1 MTEALRGDNPAIV
14 ATTHYERLRGD
25 VLAANRTSGL
35 GLLVLMRNGVAAW
48 LAQAPTPSTT
58 VTVRA
63 STPCEGGRGPRKVA
77 DNGGRVGYAAGR
89 QRWGRSS
96 SMLEAGWVW
105 TRSRT
110 SAR

>member
-58 VTVRA
+58 
-63 STPCEGGRGPRKVA
+63 STSIREPIAGPPIVPGDVQA
-77 DNGGRVGYAAGR
+77 DVICVLANMAMAI
-89 QRWGRSS
+89 S
-96 SMLEAGWVW
+96 LEIH
-105 TRSRT
+105 T
-110 SAR
+110 